1 MKKSNMSIFK
11 KIALL
16 SAVALTT
23 IGSVNAQDADT
34 VRNTEDGGY
43 LFTINNSIEATDV
56 KNQYRSGT
64 CWSFSALSFF
74 EAEIERMTGTRYDLS
89 EMFVVWHTYSD
100 KATKTV
106 RMYGEL
112 NFGPGGAFHDVVYVM
127 KHYGMVPDTV
137 YTGLNYGSEKHMHS
151 EMDKVLKAMVDVI
164 VDKPN
169 KKLSTAW
176 KPAIEGTLD
185 AYLGELPTEFE
196 FEGKKYTPKSFL
208 EKTGLNPDDYI
219 ALTSFNHHP
228 YYSEFA
234 IAVAD
239 NWLWKDFY
247 NLPIDEFMT
256 VMESSLSNGYSI
268 AWAADVSEKGF
279 SFRDRLAVVP
289 ADLDNIISK
298 GKDNKNFSDAGA
310 EKKGSAFDAPVEEL
324 VITQENRQMA
334 YDSQET
340 TDDHGMHITGLA
352 TDQHG
357 TKYYIVKNSWGTKNN
372 SDGYFFAS
380 EAYVKYKTMNILVHK
395 EGIPKGLKKKLGIK

>member
-1 MKKSNMSIFK
+1 MFK

-16 SAVALTT
+16 SAVVISS
-23 IGSVNAQDADT
+23 IGGVNAQDADT
-34 VRNTEDGGY
+34 VRNTENGGY
-43 LFTINNSIEATDV
+43 LFTIKNSVEATDV

-74 EAEIERMTGTRYDLS
+74 ESEIERMTGKRYDLS

-137 YTGLNYGSEKHMHS
+137 YTGLNYGTDKHMHG
-151 EMDKVLKAMVDVI
+151 ELDNLLKSMVNTI
-164 VDKPN
+164 VGKPN

-185 AYLGELPTEFE
+185 AYLGELPEEFT

-208 EKTGLNPDDYI
+208 DQTGLNPDDYI
-219 ALTSFNHHP
+219 ALTSFNHYP
-228 YYSEFA
+228 YYSEFP

-239 NWLWKDFY
+239 NWLWKEFY
-247 NLPIDEFMT
+247 NLPIDEFMS
-256 VMESSLSNGYSI
+256 VMENSLTNGYSI
-268 AWAADVSEKGF
+268 AWAADISEKGF

-289 ADLDNIISK
+289 ADLKNIVTK
-298 GKDNKNFSDAGA
+298 GNDNKHFSDAGA
-310 EKKGSAFDAPVEEL
+310 VKKGSAFDAPVDEL
-324 VITQENRQMA
+324 EITQENRQAA

-340 TDDHGMHITGLA
+340 TDDHGMHITGMA
-352 TDQHG
+352 TDQFD
-357 TKYYIVKNSWGTKNN
+357 TKYYIVKNSWGT
-372 SDGYFFAS
+372 SHGDGYFFAS

-395 EGIPKGLKKKLGIK
+395 DGIPKELRKKLGIK

>member
-1 MKKSNMSIFK
+1 MFK

-16 SAVALTT
+16 SAVAISTMGG
-23 IGSVNAQDADT
+23 INAQEADT

-137 YTGLNYGSEKHMHS
+137 YTGLNYGSEKHMHG
-151 EMDKVLKAMVDVI
+151 ELDNVLKAMVDAI
-164 VDKPN
+164 VENPN

-176 KPAIEGTLD
+176 KPAVEGTLD
-185 AYLGELPTEFE
+185 AYLGEIPEEFE
-196 FEGKKYTPKSFL
+196 FEGKKYTPMSFL
-208 EKTGLNPDDYI
+208 DKTGINPDDYI
-219 ALTSFNHHP
+219 ALTSFNHYP
-228 YYSEFA
+228 YYSEFP

-247 NLPIDEFMT
+247 NLPLDEFMT
-256 VMESSLSNGYSI
+256 VMESSLQNGYSI

-289 ADLDNIISK
+289 NDLDNIVVK
-298 GKDNKNFSDAGA
+298 GADNKNFSDAGA
-310 EKKGSAFDAPVEEL
+310 EKNGSAFDAPVEEMD
-324 VITQENRQMA
+324 ITQENRQAA

-357 TKYYIVKNSWGTKNN
+357 TKYYIVKNSWGTKY

-395 EGIPKGLKKKLGIK
+395 DGIPKNLRKKLGIK

>member
-1 MKKSNMSIFK
+1 MFK
-11 KIALL
+11 RIALL
-16 SAVALTT
+16 GAVAVTT
-23 IGSVNAQDADT
+23 IGALQAQDADT

-74 EAEIERMTGTRYDLS
+74 EAEAERLGNGTYNFS

-100 KATKTV
+100 KARKTV

-112 NFGPGGAFHDVVYVM
+112 NFGPGGAFHDVIYVM

-137 YTGLNYGSEKHMHS
+137 YTGLNYGTEKHIHN
-151 EMDKVLKAMVDVI
+151 EMDQMLKAMVDV
-164 VDKPN
+164 VVKNPN
-169 KKLSTAW
+169 KSLSTAW
-176 KPAIEGTLD
+176 KPAIDGTLD
-185 AYLGELPTEFE
+185 AYLGELPTEFNYD
-196 FEGKKYTPKSFL
+196 GKSYTPQSFL

-219 ALTSFNHHP
+219 SLTSFNHHP
-228 YYSEFA
+228 YYSEFP

-239 NWLWKDFY
+239 NWLWEKSY
-247 NLPIDEFMT
+247 NLPIDEFME
-256 VMESSLSNGYSI
+256 VMDNALENNYSI

-289 ADLDNIISK
+289 ADLDNISVK
-298 GKDNKNFSDAGA
+298 GKDNQNFSDAGA
-310 EKKGSAFDAPVEEL
+310 EKKGSAFDSPVDEL
-324 VITQENRQMA
+324 VITQENRQEA

-340 TDDHGMHITGLA
+340 TDDHGMHMTGMA
-352 TDQHG
+352 TDQFG
-357 TKYYIVKNSWGTKNN
+357 TKYYIIKNSWGTKH

-380 EAYVKYKTMNILVHK
+380 EAYVRYKTMDILVHK
-395 EGIPKGLKKKLGIK
+395 DAIPKALKKKLGIK

>member
-1 MKKSNMSIFK
+1 MFK

-16 SAVALTT
+16 GAVAVSSFGGLQ
-23 IGSVNAQDADT
+23 AQNADT

-74 EAEIERMTGTRYDLS
+74 EAEAERLGNGTYNFS

-100 KATKTV
+100 KARKTV

-112 NFGPGGAFHDVVYVM
+112 NFGPGGAFHDVIYVM

-137 YTGLNYGSEKHMHS
+137 YTGLNYGTEKHIHS
-151 EMDKVLKAMVDVI
+151 EMDQMLKAMVDVA
-164 VDKPN
+164 VKNPN
-169 KKLSTAW
+169 KSLSTAW
-176 KPAIEGTLD
+176 QPAINGALD
-185 AYLGELPTEFE
+185 AYLGEIPAEFKYD
-196 FEGKKYTPKSFL
+196 GKSYTPKSFL
-208 EKTGLNPDDYI
+208 EKTGINPDDYI
-219 ALTSFNHHP
+219 SLTSFNHHP
-228 YYSEFA
+228 FYEEFP

-239 NWLWKDFY
+239 NWLWENSY
-247 NLPIDEFMT
+247 NLPLDEFME
-256 VMESSLSNGYSI
+256 VMDYALENKYSI
-268 AWAADVSEKGF
+268 AWASDVSEKGF

-289 ADLDNIISK
+289 ADLDNISVK

-310 EKKGSAFDAPVEEL
+310 EKKGSAFDAPVDEL
-324 VITQENRQMA
+324 VITQENRQNA

-340 TDDHGMHITGLA
+340 TDDHGMHMTGMA
-352 TDQHG
+352 TDQFG
-357 TKYYIVKNSWGTKNN
+357 TKYYIIKNSWGTKH

-380 EAYVKYKTMNILVHK
+380 EAYVRYKTMDILIHK
-395 EGIPKGLKKKLGIK
+395 DGIPKALRKKLGIK

>member
-1 MKKSNMSIFK
+1 MFK

-16 SAVALTT
+16 SAVAISS
-23 IGSVNAQDADT
+23 IGGINAQEADT

-43 LFTINNSIEATDV
+43 LFTIKNSIEATDV

-74 EAEIERMTGTRYDLS
+74 EAETERMGNGSYNLS

-137 YTGLNYGSEKHMHS
+137 YSGLNYGTEKHIHS
-151 EMDKVLKAMVDVI
+151 EMDQMLKAQVDV
-164 VDKPN
+164 VVKNPN
-169 KKLSTAW
+169 RKLSTAW
-176 KPAIEGTLD
+176 HPAIEGTLN
-185 AYLGELPTEFE
+185 AYLGELPTEFM
-196 FEGKKYTPKSFL
+196 FEGKSYTPQSFL
-208 EKTGLNPDDYI
+208 TKTGLNPDDYV
-219 ALTSFNHHP
+219 ALTSFNHYP
-228 YYSEFA
+228 YYSEFP

-247 NLPIDEFMT
+247 NLPLDEFMQ
-256 VMESSLSNGYSI
+256 VMDYALENDYSI

-289 ADLDNIISK
+289 ADMDNISVK
-298 GKDNKNFSDAGA
+298 GEDNQNFSDAGA
-310 EKKGSAFDAPVEEL
+310 EKKGNAFDAPVDEL
-324 VITQENRQMA
+324 VITQENRQTA
-334 YDSQET
+334 YDNQET
-340 TDDHGMHITGLA
+340 TDDHGMHITGMA
-352 TDQHG
+352 TDQFG
-357 TKYYIVKNSWGTKNN
+357 TKYYIVKNSWGTKKN
-372 SDGYFFAS
+372 DGYFFAS
-380 EAYVKYKTMNILVHK
+380 EAYVRYKTMNILIHK
-395 EGIPKGLKKKLGIK
+395 DAVPKSLRKKLGIK